1 MYGAHE
7 LIWQSRS
14 FKSIVNM
21 NRWSGKVAVVTGA
34 SAGIGASVAEKLL
47 QEGLN
52 VVGIARRKDRILESV
67 KNSGEQ
73 NGKLYAVQAD
83 LTKQEEIIQV
93 FDWINKN
100 VGPVSILVN
109 NAGIVRKTNLV
120 NGDIEGWKKI
130 LDTNVL
136 AVAIA
141 SREAIKS
148 MQENKIDG
156 HIININ
162 SMATNQVP
170 KIPYNNVYP
179 PSKFAVTALSETLRN
194 ELITIGSKIKVSSI
208 NPGYTRPDL
217 IEVNGI
223 PEFQLVR
230 QLLEM
235 VPSLKAEDIA
245 NAVVYVLGTPP
256 MVQVTELTVMP
267 LGESMINIR
276 DILNY
281 RRKFR

>member
-1 MYGAHE
+1 
-7 LIWQSRS
+7 
-14 FKSIVNM
+14 M

-34 SAGIGASVAEKLL
+34 SAGIGASVAEKLV

-52 VVGIARRKDRILESV
+52 VVGIARRKDRILELA
-67 KNSGEQ
+67 KKCGEQ

-83 LTKQEEIIQV
+83 LTKQEEIIQA

-109 NAGIVRKTNLV
+109 NAGLGRKTNLI
-120 NGDIEGWKKI
+120 NGDIEEWKKV

-156 HIININ
+156 HIVNIN
-162 SMATNQVP
+162 STAGHQVP

-179 PSKFAVTALSETLRN
+179 ASKFAVTALSETLRN
-194 ELITIGSKIKVSSI
+194 ELITIDSKIKVSSVS
-208 NPGYTRPDL
+208 PGCTMTE
-217 IEVNGI
+217 IFEVNGFT
-223 PEFQLVR
+223 EDEQVQ
-230 QLLEM
+230 QLLKV

-245 NAVVYVLGTPP
+245 NAVLYVLGTPP
-256 MVQVTELTVMP
+256 MVQVTELIVKP
-267 LGESMINIR
+267 LGESV
-276 DILNY
+276 
-281 RRKFR
+281 